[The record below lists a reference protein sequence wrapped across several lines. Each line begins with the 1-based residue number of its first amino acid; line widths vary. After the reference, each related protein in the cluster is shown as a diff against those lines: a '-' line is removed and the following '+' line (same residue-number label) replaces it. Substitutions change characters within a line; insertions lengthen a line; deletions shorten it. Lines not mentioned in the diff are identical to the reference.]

1 MPSERFKRLP
11 EEKQKK
17 IRDACMAE
25 YTRTNDRKSI
35 AQPYDRRCRNLPG
48 QFLYVF

>member
-17 IRDACMAE
+17 IDTEKQVMPVLKQL
-25 YTRTNDRKSI
+25 DRLWLNI
-35 AQPYDRRCRNLPG
+35 RG
-48 QFLYVF
+48 QR

>member
-25 YTRTNDRKSI
+25 YTRTTIEKASLNRMIEDAGISDRKS
-35 AQPYDRRCRNLPG
+35 
-48 QFLYVF
+48 VV